1 MKEERENI
9 DELIKQA
16 LSEEESEI
24 LERLDE
30 QSIFEQV
37 MSNFQGK
44 MKWVAMYS
52 AFMMLVLFG
61 LSVYCF
67 IEFLQA
73 EEIRQMLLWGA
84 GMGMGMMAVG
94 MLKTWHWMQMDKN
107 TLLREIKRLELHIAA
122 LHKNKTS

>member
-1 MKEERENI
+1 MKQERENI

-24 LERLDE
+24 LERLKE
-30 QSIFEQV
+30 QTVFEQL
-37 MSNFQGK
+37 MANFQGK
-44 MKWVAMYS
+44 MKWIAMYS
-52 AFMMLVLFG
+52 AFMMLVIFA

-73 EEIRQMLLWGA
+73 EEVKQMLLWGA

-94 MLKTWHWMQMDKN
+94 LLKTWHWMQMDKN
-107 TLLREIKRLELHIAA
+107 AVLREIKRLELHIAA
-122 LHKNKTS
+122 LYKNKSD